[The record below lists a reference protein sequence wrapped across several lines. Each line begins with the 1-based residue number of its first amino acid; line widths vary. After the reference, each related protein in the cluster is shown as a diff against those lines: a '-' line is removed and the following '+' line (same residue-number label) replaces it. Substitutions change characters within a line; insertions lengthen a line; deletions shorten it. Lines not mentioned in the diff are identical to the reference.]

1 MENVQFTGKM
11 NKQLMTKVRAIRGA
25 TTVEVNTKEAMS
37 DAVSELLTDIE
48 TRNQLDYE
56 DVISVIFTV
65 TTDLDA
71 VFPAAIARER
81 PHWTNVPLLDIQQM
95 QVRGSLE
102 KCIRVLI
109 YLNTAKP
116 QSEMY
121 HSYLRKA
128 ENLRPDLN
136 FSHAF
141 DLSSNK

>member
-11 NKQLMTKVRAIRGA
+11 GEQLMSKVRAIRGA
-25 TTVEVNTKEAMS
+25 TTVEVNTKEAMR

-48 TRNQLDYE
+48 TRNQLDHE
-56 DVISVIFTV
+56 DIISVIFTV

-81 PHWTNVPLLDIQQM
+81 PQWTNVPLLDIQQM

-109 YLNTAKP
+109 YVNTNKP
-116 QSEMY
+116 QTQMY

-128 ENLRPDLN
+128 ENLRPDLSLTHT
-136 FSHAF
+136 F
-141 DLSSNK
+141 LSNK

>member
-48 TRNQLDYE
+48 TRNKLNYE
-56 DVISVIFTV
+56 DIISVIFTV

>member
-1 MENVQFTGKM
+1 MENLQFTGKM

-25 TTVEVNTKEAMS
+25 TTVEVNTKEAMR

-48 TRNQLDYE
+48 TRNLLDYD

-81 PHWTNVPLLDIQQM
+81 SQWENVPLLDIQQM

-128 ENLRPDLN
+128 ENLRPDLS
-136 FSHAF
+136 FTHAF
-141 DLSSNK
+141 LSNK

>member
-1 MENVQFTGKM
+1 MENLQFTGKM

-25 TTVEVNTKEAMS
+25 TTVEINTKEAMR

-48 TRNQLDYE
+48 TRNQLDYD

-81 PHWTNVPLLDIQQM
+81 SQWTNVPLLDLQQM

-141 DLSSNK
+141 DLSNK

>member
-11 NKQLMTKVRAIRGA
+11 GKQLMSKVRAIRGA
-25 TTVEVNTKEAMS
+25 TTVEVNTKEAMR

-48 TRNQLDYE
+48 TRNQLDCE

-81 PHWTNVPLLDIQQM
+81 PQWTNIPLLDIQQM

-109 YLNTAKP
+109 YVNTNKP
-116 QSEMY
+116 QTQMY

-128 ENLRPDLN
+128 ENLRPDLS
-136 FSHAF
+136 FSHTF
-141 DLSSNK
+141 LT

>member
-11 NKQLMTKVRAIRGA
+11 GKQLMSKVRAIRGA
-25 TTVEVNTKEAMS
+25 TTVEVNTKEAMR

-81 PHWTNVPLLDIQQM
+81 PQWTNVPLLDIQQM

-109 YLNTAKP
+109 YVNTNKP
-116 QSEMY
+116 QTQMY

-128 ENLRPDLN
+128 ENLRPDLSLTHT
-136 FSHAF
+136 F
-141 DLSSNK
+141 LSNK

>member
-11 NKQLMTKVRAIRGA
+11 GKQLMSKVRAIRGA
-25 TTVEVNTKEAMS
+25 TTVEVNTKEAMR

-56 DVISVIFTV
+56 DIISVIFTV

-81 PHWTNVPLLDIQQM
+81 PQWTNIPLLDIQQM

-109 YLNTAKP
+109 YINTNKP
-116 QSEMY
+116 QTQMY

-128 ENLRPDLN
+128 ENLRPDLSFTHTFLTN
-136 FSHAF
+136 
-141 DLSSNK
+141 N

>member
-11 NKQLMTKVRAIRGA
+11 GKQLMSKVRAIRGA
-25 TTVEVNTKEAMS
+25 TTVEVNTKEAMR

-56 DVISVIFTV
+56 DIISVIFTV

-81 PHWTNVPLLDIQQM
+81 PQWTNIPLLDIQQM

-109 YLNTAKP
+109 YVNTNKP
-116 QSEMY
+116 QTQMY

-128 ENLRPDLN
+128 ENLRPDLSFTHTFLTN
-136 FSHAF
+136 
-141 DLSSNK
+141 N

>member
-11 NKQLMTKVRAIRGA
+11 GKQLMSKVRAIRGA
-25 TTVEVNTKEAMS
+25 TTVEVNTKEAMR

-56 DVISVIFTV
+56 DVVSVIFTV

-81 PHWTNVPLLDIQQM
+81 PQWTNIPLLDIQQM

-109 YLNTAKP
+109 YVNTNKP
-116 QSEMY
+116 QTQMY

-128 ENLRPDLN
+128 ENLRPDLSFTHTFLTN
-136 FSHAF
+136 
-141 DLSSNK
+141 N